1 MIRLT
6 IAACTLGCVLL
17 GSAASASNNE
27 VVVQKHVWED
37 RPTIAVRYSDL
48 DLDSPSGRDALD
60 TRLVRAVKSVCGAP
74 DLRELQDMALMRD
87 CRVTSLA
94 RAHADRDAL
103 MEMRMATRGNPERL
117 AALDTAT
124 LRVGQ

>member
-1 MIRLT
+1 MNRLT

-17 GSAASASNNE
+17 GSAASASNE

-37 RPTIAVRYSDL
+37 LPTVAVRYSDL
-48 DLDSPSGRDALD
+48 DLDSASGRDALD
-60 TRLVRAVKSVCGAP
+60 LRLVRAVKSVCGAP
-74 DLRELQDMALMRD
+74 DLRELQEMAQMRD

-103 MEMRMATRGNPERL
+103 MDMRMAARVNPERL
-117 AALDTAT
+117 AALDRAT